1 MDQKKKS
8 FSNRTLIISLVTGII
23 ALFFALFSFFAFW
36 EPVEYAL
43 YDVFLKIKPSIQ
55 EDKSLLIIDVDDK
68 AIIEKG
74 DWPWPRS
81 NIAKILEVL
90 TLAQAQNLVF
100 DIEFLENSPMSVD
113 RQYLMYGLPLDF
125 SITFADIGDNV
136 EYSFSMLKAK
146 QTTFDELL
154 PLLLDSIAE
163 SKKNLLASTYKV
175 AIENDIY
182 LGQAMRLFGNAFTT
196 LNLQKD
202 IALGGRQTKELKSY
216 AKDNFTYKNITNN
229 FPWKIEYVDFLVPI
243 SEVSENAKGA
253 GFTNV
258 TIDKDGTRRR
268 IKLIEKVGDSY
279 YLQLAFRPLI
289 ALMGD
294 PEIILQNHTI
304 LIKDALLQGK
314 KTTIA
319 IPVDNHGNMLINWPK
334 KTYKNSFEHI
344 SAIELLAITD
354 TEEKLFSLLQK
365 LRTSKLW
372 AYCSL
377 GYQPIDEAL
386 TAYSSM
392 LSAKTHALE
401 TGDESAKQQWLTNR
415 KQFFSIL
422 EQFIKAQY
430 GNEIVSVIDAL
441 KAPPAVKQTLKD
453 DGTAL
458 NALFVELANVL
469 KAFDESYASLTKRL
483 ANKFCII
490 GWSATATTDIGV
502 NPFEEKYINIGT
514 HAAVVNTILN
524 NKFLVESPN
533 WLSALLSIVLSFLIV
548 FIISLL
554 NDHPALR
561 IISGL
566 LYITICFVIVYFVFL
581 TTGTFIKFIAPALSI
596 IISYFSTI
604 LISIIFSEREKSFI
618 KKAFGTYLS
627 KEIIKEI
634 IGNPAMLR
642 LGGEQKYITALFT
655 DVKGFSTISEQL
667 NPEQLVFLLNIYLSR
682 MSDIILTN
690 QGTIDKFEGDAII
703 SFFGAPVWTEFHAR
717 NACISAIKI
726 KQAEIE
732 LNQKIL
738 AEKLSPSPL
747 LTRIGINTGDMVVGN
762 MGTEQK
768 MNYTIMGNAVNLA
781 SRLEGVNKQYG
792 SWILISEETY
802 KNAGEGFIVRV
813 FDRVRVVGITTP
825 IQLYELVGIENEM
838 SSDEI
843 SFIQQFNQAHE
854 LFEQKSYRESK
865 KAFTALLERKEDDAP
880 TKTYLTRCE
889 NFIKNPP
896 RSDWDGVFNL
906 TEK

>member
-1 MDQKKKS
+1 MEQKKKS
-8 FSNRTLIISLVTGII
+8 SNRTVIISTVTGTI
-23 ALFFALFSFFAFW
+23 ALVFALLSILVFW
-36 EPVEYAL
+36 EPVEYVL

-68 AIIEKG
+68 SIIEKG

-81 NIAKILEVL
+81 NMAKILEVL
-90 TLAQAQNLVF
+90 TLARAQNLVF

-113 RQYLMYGLPLDF
+113 RRYLMYGLPMDF
-125 SITFADIGDNV
+125 SITFADIGDNI

-163 SKKNLLASTYKV
+163 SKKNLLSNAYKV
-175 AIENDIY
+175 AIENDTY
-182 LGQAMRLFGNAFTT
+182 LGQAMRLFGNAYTT

-202 IALGGRQTKELKSY
+202 QASGGRQTKELKDY
-216 AKDNFTYKNITNN
+216 AKNNFSYSNVINN
-229 FPWKIEYVDFLVPI
+229 FPWKIEYTDYLVPI
-243 SEVSENAKGA
+243 SEISENAKSA

-268 IKLIEKVGDSY
+268 IKLIEQVGDAY
-279 YLQLAFRPLI
+279 FLQLAFRPLV
-289 ALMGD
+289 ALMGN

-304 LIKDALLQGK
+304 LVKDALLQGK

-334 KTYKNSFEHI
+334 KTYRNSFEHI
-344 SAIELLAITD
+344 SAIELLAIPD
-354 TEEKLFSLLQK
+354 TEEKIFSILQK

-372 AYCSL
+372 TYCSL
-377 GYQPIDEAL
+377 GYQPIDTAL
-386 TAYSSM
+386 NAYSAMFDS
-392 LSAKTHALE
+392 KTNALE
-401 TGDESAKQQWLTNR
+401 TGEESAKQQWLADRN
-415 KQFFSIL
+415 QFFSIL
-422 EQFIKAQY
+422 EQFIKAEY
-430 GNEIVSVIDAL
+430 GNEILSVIDAL
-441 KAPPAVKQTLKD
+441 KAPSNIKQTLKD
-453 DGTAL
+453 DGIAL
-458 NALFVELANVL
+458 NAIFLELANSV
-469 KAFDESYASLTKRL
+469 KTFNESYTSITKRL

-514 HAAVVNTILN
+514 HAAVINTILN
-524 NKFLVESPN
+524 NKFLVEGPG
-533 WLSALLSIVLSFLIV
+533 WFSALLCIILSIVIV
-548 FIISLL
+548 FIVSLL
-554 NDHPALR
+554 NDRPALR
-561 IISGL
+561 TISGL
-566 LYITICFVIVYFVFL
+566 LYIAISFLIIYFIFL
-581 TTGTFIKFIAPALSI
+581 TTGIFIKFVAPALSI
-596 IISYFSTI
+596 IISYFSAI

-618 KKAFGTYLS
+618 KKAFSTYLS
-627 KEIIKEI
+627 KDIIKEI

-642 LGGEQKYITALFT
+642 LGGEQKYITAFFT

-682 MSDIILTN
+682 MSDIILDN

-703 SFFGAPVWTEFHAR
+703 SFFGAPVWTELHAR
-717 NACISAIKI
+717 NACIAAIRI

-732 LNQKIL
+732 LNNKIL
-738 AEKLSPSPL
+738 TEKLSPNPL

-762 MGTEQK
+762 MGTDQK

-802 KNAGEGFIVRV
+802 KNAGQGFIVRV

-825 IQLYELVGIENEM
+825 VQLYELVGMENEM
-838 SSDEI
+838 SFDEI
-843 SFIQQFNQAHE
+843 AFIQQFNQAHE
-854 LFEQKSYRESK
+854 FFEQKRYQESK
-865 KAFTALLERKEDDAP
+865 KAFAALLKLKKDDAP
-880 TKTYLTRCE
+880 SKTYLTRCE

-896 RSDWDGVFNL
+896 KNDWDGVFNL